1 MNWIKSERFLSYDN
15 GKAIILADVEMDSAG
30 DLPEVN
36 AFTDRLLAKGSV
48 AHDINTGDYY
58 CLNSS
63 GIWKKQKSSSELG
76 TATSAL
82 LMGVTTAEP
91 ILGELEIKEVE

>member
-1 MNWIKSERFLSYDN
+1 MNWIKNERFISYN
-15 GKAIILADVEMDSAG
+15 KGRAVVLADVEMDAAG

-36 AFTDRLLAKGSV
+36 AFSGRLLAKGSV
-48 AHDINTGDYY
+48 AHDINTGEYY

-63 GIWKKQKSSSELG
+63 GIWKKQKSASELS
-76 TATSAL
+76 TASSAV

-91 ILGELEIKEVE
+91 VFGDLKVTEVK

>member
-1 MNWIKSERFLSYDN
+1 MNWIKNERFLSYSD
-15 GKAIILADVEMDSAG
+15 GTAIVLADIEMDSAG

-36 AFTDRLLAKGSV
+36 AFADRLLAKGSV

-63 GIWKKQKSSSELG
+63 GIWKKQKSSGELG
-76 TATSAL
+76 TATSAI
-82 LMGVTTAEP
+82 LMGVTAAEP
-91 ILGELEIKEVE
+91 ILGDLEITEVE